1 MIKVL
6 TKDCPQTEK
15 EYTNSEL
22 TDLMQKMEQLVIQK
36 VTEMNHK
43 EKDPKNQ
50 IQDKELAQK
59 RSYGKEKK
67 IRSAL
72 EMAKMLQR
80 KRE

>member
-1 MIKVL
+1 
-6 TKDCPQTEK
+6 
-15 EYTNSEL
+15 
-22 TDLMQKMEQLVIQK
+22 
-36 VTEMNHK
+36 MNHK